1 MFKEGISVYTRQ
13 GTWDNNAGIRCW
25 INQILRMRMRKRSWI
40 WYLYLKALMDSI
52 RFVGSRLSAFSIC
65 WQSRVSRRI
74 FIQSSIESIAVTDP
88 CRKRFCI
95 DQKKDW
101 LRWREFLLVNF
112 PVGIDRLK
120 QESMDWFQLE
130 YHNIFHQYRR
140 MNVLCAIVVEEIVSF
155 NSYRKSD
162 KEEEE
167 EILHELQI
175 DVDNV
180 LISID
185 SIFLP

>member
-1 MFKEGISVYTRQ
+1 
-13 GTWDNNAGIRCW
+13 
-25 INQILRMRMRKRSWI
+25 
-40 WYLYLKALMDSI
+40 
-52 RFVGSRLSAFSIC
+52 
-65 WQSRVSRRI
+65 
-74 FIQSSIESIAVTDP
+74 
-88 CRKRFCI
+88 
-95 DQKKDW
+95 
-101 LRWREFLLVNF
+101 
-112 PVGIDRLK
+112 
-120 QESMDWFQLE
+120 
-130 YHNIFHQYRR
+130 